1 MENDKIITE
10 LESIKIHFKK
20 RINEFENT
28 RSQFMDDFSEDARS
42 YIISRTV
49 EFEDYITAL
58 NAAINIIRK
67 GDEENEK

>member
-20 RINEFENT
+20 RIKEYEDT
-28 RSQFMDDFSEDARS
+28 KSQFMDDFSEYARS
-42 YIISRTV
+42 YIIKRTV

-67 GDEENEK
+67 GDKEDEK